1 MDESISR
8 DKDFQKKLEYT
19 AITRAR
25 EQIIIV
31 K

>member
-1 MDESISR
+1 MDENVFP
-8 DKDFQKKLEYT
+8 KDVQKKLEYT